1 VRAVDSVRPA
11 WLRRRIDVRRIVAHD
26 FGLKAVAVVI
36 ALLFWVAIVQ
46 NAAPSVITVEFDGRI
61 PVERPD
67 NVPSGYVLR
76 GPLGDVGVKLS
87 GAPGVADRVALSDLR
102 ARIDVDALL
111 LGQAEPQDARV
122 LVKVAREGVEVEGV
136 EVVDVSPP
144 TVSVRVERLT
154 SRTVLV
160 QSRFANEPPAGTRA
174 GDAEVT
180 PTEVTVTGPE
190 SDVARVTA
198 VLGTVRFGDAQIDIE
213 APDIPAIPVDAAGVP
228 IEGLQVEPGVITVKV
243 PVLPIATTRT
253 VPVVFTLRGVVAPGY
268 WVVGAAMDPFAVTVR
283 GDEQVLATLDR
294 IETLPIDVGD
304 LSATKTLAVG
314 LAVPEGVTL
323 LRPTNINVTVTVQ
336 PLAGTRV
343 FSAAIVVAGL
353 TANQTAEIDQTNVLV
368 LLAGPVPTLAAIPA
382 GQVTASVDAAGRGPG
397 TYAVDVAVRVPGGVT
412 VQTVQPTRVNLTIR
426 AR

>member
-1 VRAVDSVRPA
+1 VRAVVGVRPA
-11 WLRRRIDVRRIVAHD
+11 WLRRRIDVRRIVTHD

-46 NAAPSVITVEFDGRI
+46 NATPAVITVTFDGRI

-76 GPLGDVGVKLS
+76 GALGDVGVTLR
-87 GAPGVADRVALSDLR
+87 GAPGVADRVALSELR
-102 ARIDVDALL
+102 ATLDVNALV

-122 LVKVAREGVEVEGV
+122 TVPAPKEGV

-160 QSRFANEPPAGTRA
+160 QPRFANEPPAGTRA
-174 GDAEVT
+174 GNAAVE
-180 PTEVTVTGPE
+180 PTEVRVTGPE
-190 SDVARVTA
+190 SDVARIAA
-198 VLGTVRFGDAQIDIE
+198 VLGTVRFGDGQTDIE
-213 APDIPAIPVDAAGVP
+213 APGTPAIPVDAAGVP
-228 IEGLQVEPGVITVKV
+228 IDGLTVEPGVITVKV
-243 PVLPIATTRT
+243 PVLPTATTRT

-283 GDEQVLATLDR
+283 GEEHVLTTLDR

-304 LSATKTLAVG
+304 LNATKTVTVG

-323 LRPTNINVTVTVQ
+323 LRPTDIKVTVTVQ
-336 PLAGTRV
+336 PLAGTRA
-343 FSAAIVVAGL
+343 FSAAVVVTGL
-353 TANQTAEIDQTNVLV
+353 LPSQTAEVEPASIGVLV
-368 LLAGPVPTLAAIPA
+368 AGPVPTLMSIPA
-382 GQVTASVDAAGRGPG
+382 GQVIASIDAAGRGPG
-397 TYAVDVAVRVPGGVT
+397 TYTADVVVRVPSSVT
-412 VQTVQPTRVNLTIR
+412 VQTVQPTRVTFTIR
-426 AR
+426 NR

>member
-1 VRAVDSVRPA
+1 VRAVEGMRPA
-11 WLRRRIDVRRIVAHD
+11 WLRRRVDVRRIVTHD
-26 FGLKAVAVVI
+26 FPLKAVAIVI
-36 ALLFWVAIVQ
+36 ALLFWIAIMQ
-46 NAAPSVITVEFDGRI
+46 NATPSVITDEFDGRV

-76 GPLGDVGVKLS
+76 GPLGDVGVTLR
-87 GAPGVADRVALSDLR
+87 GAPGVADRIALSDLK
-102 ARIDVDALL
+102 ATLDMSSLV

-122 LVKVAREGVEVEGV
+122 VVTVGKADV
-136 EVVDVSPP
+136 EVVAWSPP
-144 TVSVRVERLT
+144 TVAVRVERLT
-154 SRTVLV
+154 SRTVVV

-213 APDIPAIPVDAAGVP
+213 SPDIPAIPVDAAGVP
-228 IEGLQVEPGVITVKV
+228 IDGLQVEPGVITVKV

-283 GDEQVLATLDR
+283 GEEEVLKTLDR

-304 LSATKTLAVG
+304 LSATRTLTVR
-314 LAVPEGVTL
+314 LAVPTGVTL
-323 LRPTNINVTVTVQ
+323 LRPTDITVTVTVQ
-336 PLAGTRV
+336 ALAGTRV
-343 FSAAIVVAGL
+343 FSSAIVVTGMP
-353 TANQTAEIDQTNVLV
+353 ANQVAELDITSVGV
-368 LLAGPVPTLAAIPA
+368 LLAGPVPTLANIPPA
-382 GQVTASVDAAGRGPG
+382 DVAASVDAAGRGPG
-397 TYAVDVAVRVPGGVT
+397 TYTVDVAVRVPAGVS
-412 VQTVQPTRVNLTIR
+412 VQTVQPTRVTLTIR
-426 AR
+426 PR

>member
-1 VRAVDSVRPA
+1 
-11 WLRRRIDVRRIVAHD
+11 
-26 FGLKAVAVVI
+26 
-36 ALLFWVAIVQ
+36 
-46 NAAPSVITVEFDGRI
+46 
-61 PVERPD
+61 
-67 NVPSGYVLR
+67 
-76 GPLGDVGVKLS
+76 
-87 GAPGVADRVALSDLR
+87 
-102 ARIDVDALL
+102 
-111 LGQAEPQDARV
+111 
-122 LVKVAREGVEVEGV
+122 
-136 EVVDVSPP
+136 
-144 TVSVRVERLT
+144 
-154 SRTVLV
+154 
-160 QSRFANEPPAGTRA
+160 
-174 GDAEVT
+174 
-180 PTEVTVTGPE
+180 
-190 SDVARVTA
+190 
-198 VLGTVRFGDAQIDIE
+198 
-213 APDIPAIPVDAAGVP
+213 
-228 IEGLQVEPGVITVKV
+228 VITVKV